1 MATEDLDSLGASI
14 SPAKPGGVGDDL
26 GPWKRSP
33 AFPHAHGTARSYRAL
48 YFAVCVPSSLPFSLA
63 RAPMRVRTPS
73 GRRADCRHRLSND
86 SLLAS
91 ARHVGVA
98 RAAVG
103 ARFPAKVLKKAHFSL
118 LTPPFRP
125 SPHAGP
131 QFEFADDDGAP
142 PKESGNASD
151 TQSGYIHIRT
161 QQRNGR
167 KSLTTLQVLPPTSP
181 TLALCRRCQKGHAAP
196 RRAKILIPGP

>member
-33 AFPHAHGTARSYRAL
+33 AFPHAQGTARSYRAL

-125 SPHAGP
+125 SH
-131 QFEFADDDGAP
+131 
-142 PKESGNASD
+142 
-151 TQSGYIHIRT
+151 TQDPNS
-161 QQRNGR
+161 N
-167 KSLTTLQVLPPTSP
+167 LPTTTERPRRRAATPPTRN
-181 TLALCRRCQKGHAAP
+181 LATFTSGLSSATAASH
-196 RRAKILIPGP
+196 